1 LGISE
6 IRSCAHPDESAV
18 KSAYR
23 ELPVNKHI
31 HFLPF
36 AALTEVPRGNGIVN
50 YLIASKK
57 VGARAMHTGISKLP
71 VGVTAPRHS
80 HNAEEQVTVL
90 EGSVKIKLEDREQ
103 ICQRFDST
111 FISAG
116 VEHELVNVGE
126 DTAYVLVVYGSPDVS
141 RTFSGTG
148 ETVGIG
154 SDADRFTS

>member
-1 LGISE
+1 MHKQL
-6 IRSCAHPDESAV
+6 
-18 KSAYR
+18 
-23 ELPVNKHI
+23 

-36 AALTEVPRGNGIVN
+36 DSLTEVPRGNGIVN

-90 EGSVKIKLEDREQ
+90 EGTVKIMLDDREQ
-103 ICQRFDST
+103 VCRRFDST

-116 VEHELVNVGE
+116 VEHELVNVGDE
-126 DTAYVLVVYGSPDVS
+126 TAYVLVVYGSPDVD
-141 RTFSGTG
+141 RTFAATG
-148 ETVGIG
+148 QTVAIG
-154 SDADRFTS
+154 SDGDRFVR

>member
-1 LGISE
+1 MSKQ
-6 IRSCAHPDESAV
+6 V
-18 KSAYR
+18 
-23 ELPVNKHI
+23 

-36 AALTEVPRGNGIVN
+36 ASLPEVPRGNGIVN

-90 EGSVKIKLEDREQ
+90 EGTVKILLDDREQ
-103 ICQRFDST
+103 ICRRFDST

-116 VEHELVNVGE
+116 VEHELVNVGDE
-126 DTAYVLVVYGSPDVS
+126 TAYVFVVYGSPDVD
-141 RTFSGTG
+141 RTFAATG
-148 ETVGIG
+148 ETVAIG
-154 SDADRFTS
+154 SDADRFVR

>member
-1 LGISE
+1 M
-6 IRSCAHPDESAV
+6 
-18 KSAYR
+18 
-23 ELPVNKHI
+23 NKHV

-36 AALTEVPRGNGIVN
+36 DSLPAVPRGNGIVN

-57 VGARAMHTGISKLP
+57 VGAHAMHTGISKLP

-90 EGSVKIKLEDREQ
+90 EGTVKIMLDDREQ
-103 ICQRFDST
+103 VCSRFDST

-116 VEHELVNVGE
+116 VEHELANVGE
-126 DTAYVLVVYGSPDVS
+126 GTAYVLVVYGSPDVS
-141 RTFSGTG
+141 RTFADTG

>member
-1 LGISE
+1 MD
-6 IRSCAHPDESAV
+6 R
-18 KSAYR
+18 
-23 ELPVNKHI
+23 HI

-36 AALTEVPRGNGIVN
+36 DSLPAISRGNGIVN

-90 EGSVKIKLEDREQ
+90 EGTVKIVLDDREQ
-103 ICQRFDST
+103 VCGRFDST

-116 VEHELVNVGE
+116 VEHEIVNVGE
-126 DTAYVLVVYGSPDVS
+126 DTAYVLVVYGSPDVD
-141 RTFSGTG
+141 RTFAATG
-148 ETVGIG
+148 HTVAIG
-154 SDADRFTS
+154 SDGDRFVR